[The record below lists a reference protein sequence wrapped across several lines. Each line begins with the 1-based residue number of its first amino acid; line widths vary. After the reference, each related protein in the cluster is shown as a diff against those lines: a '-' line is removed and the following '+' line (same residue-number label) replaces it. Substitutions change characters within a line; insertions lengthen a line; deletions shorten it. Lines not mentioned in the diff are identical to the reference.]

1 MSGGMQNSQAGPSAF
16 TNYASRF
23 LSRKM
28 GNQEVEGSQIFRA
41 PSPPSPSHDPFLPS
55 PSITSSHPHLAGGS
69 RSSSPSP
76 SDSVRHTPPFPGPG
90 IEGIPDIDESGMGS
104 SIGVGLLFSAPR
116 DEEGS
121 IPNPSSSLGSKGKK
135 SNSKPTSSVPNPYA
149 ASSES
154 SEEEEEEEELDLDEV
169 ANVRRSLINK
179 PTFQQQQQQQKKP
192 LSERARK
199 GWLAHQSVFP
209 PSSSS
214 SSEDEDSDESDKQ
227 TESDSDSPRMTGNSR
242 RKSSNSRSRSR
253 DQNDPQGY
261 MLSPSELYNVS
272 TGLQDAYGEPS
283 NLEEPLLGPDEL
295 DETRS
300 GGQRRGRV
308 PVRLQVYHGRF
319 GHWEREGLRKYKDS
333 GFLAL
338 WLTSLIGIIIGL
350 GFVWGSTD
358 PPPSAPGTPTRSAP
372 SIVPLLPLLLILL
385 IPTLVLP
392 PAFLLLLRKTVRPVL
407 LATAISIP
415 FSLFLCGWW
424 ALGESFDTSGLTGIE
439 QGERWWG
446 TTGLRLGAVFL
457 WLLAAWFGRLVWKR
471 RKRLDRTASVV
482 ELSTNLLLT
491 HPPLL
496 LLTPLLLGVFAITS
510 IPFLTLLIRL
520 GTIGYWRHPREN
532 TWIFHIRPYAG
543 WLIFLVTLVWVWT
556 WGVIR
561 GIGRVAV
568 AGVVGEWFFHRE
580 DQTHPAPLEITTAAV
595 HRATGTSLGSICLG
609 AGIIAIVRTV
619 GRGAAELK
627 RVTNPKSKI
636 LPTPLHF
643 LTNLTPLFA
652 VIAGVLDQL
661 NGYALVYVGITGE
674 AFWPSARRAVGLA
687 GRRKGGRLLDYTL
700 IKLLLTLSS
709 TAMGLFTG
717 TAGYLYMT
725 HSLSNPAYAPLAG
738 LLCGGLP
745 FLAVRAGAAVLG
757 DAADALFICYQIDRE
772 LGGDHCEKA
781 KEAFA
786 GELPRGEG
794 AV

>member
-1 MSGGMQNSQAGPSAF
+1 MSNGMQNSQAGPSAF
-16 TNYASRF
+16 ANYASKF
-23 LSRKM
+23 LSGKM
-28 GNQEVEGSQIFRA
+28 GNREIEGSQIFRS

-69 RSSSPSP
+69 RSPSP
-76 SDSVRHTPPFPGPG
+76 HRTPPFPGPG
-90 IEGIPDIDESGMGS
+90 IEGIPDIDESAAESGL
-104 SIGVGLLFSAPR
+104 GVGLLFAAPEDSGPKNSSDASR
-116 DEEGS
+116 GNERS
-121 IPNPSSSLGSKGKK
+121 I
-135 SNSKPTSSVPNPYA
+135 PNPYA
-149 ASSES
+149 ASSSES
-154 SEEEEEEEELDLDEV
+154 EVEEEEEEGEPEIDLDEV
-169 ANVRRSLINK
+169 ATVRRSLLK
-179 PTFQQQQQQQKKP
+179 PSIHQQKK
-192 LSERARK
+192 SVYQRSKK
-199 GWLAHQSVFP
+199 GWLAHQSVYP
-209 PSSSS
+209 ASSSS
-214 SSEDEDSDESDKQ
+214 SGEEDEDSDKQ
-227 TESDSDSPRMTGNSR
+227 TESESEEEIPKMGGNR
-242 RKSSNSRSRSR
+242 RKSRSRSR
-253 DQNDPQGY
+253 DKDDDNDNDQDQTQGY
-261 MLSPSELYNVS
+261 LLSPSELYNVS
-272 TGLQDAYGEPS
+272 AGLHDAQDIPS
-283 NLEEPLLGPDEL
+283 NLEEPLLGPDDL
-295 DETRS
+295 DEGR
-300 GGQRRGRV
+300 GQRRGRV

-338 WLTSLIGIIIGL
+338 WLTSLMGICIGL

-358 PPPSAPGTPTRSAP
+358 PPPSTPGTPTPSAP
-372 SIVPLLPLLLILL
+372 SFVPLIPLLLILL
-385 IPTLVLP
+385 IPTLVFP
-392 PAFLLLLRKTVRPVL
+392 VAFLLLLRKTVRPVL

-424 ALGESFDTSGLTGIE
+424 AFGESFNTSGLGSVE

-446 TTGLRLGAVFL
+446 TTGLRIVAGLL
-457 WLLAAWFGRLVWKR
+457 WLLAAGFARLVWRR

-491 HPPLL
+491 HSPLL

-532 TWIFHIRPYAG
+532 TWVFHIRPYAG

-561 GIGRVAV
+561 GVGRVAV
-568 AGVVGEWFFHRE
+568 AGVVGEWFFHR
-580 DQTHPAPLEITTAAV
+580 DDISHPPALEITTAAV

-609 AGIIAIVRTV
+609 AGIIAVVRTV
-619 GRGAAELK
+619 GRAAAEMK

-643 LTNLTPLFA
+643 LTGLTPIFSI
-652 VIAGVLDQL
+652 VAGVLDQL
-661 NGYALVYVGITGE
+661 NGYALVYVGITGD

-709 TAMGLFTG
+709 IALGLFTG

-725 HSLSNPAYAPLAG
+725 HSLSNPGYAPLAG

-786 GELPRGEG
+786 GELPRDS